1 MQTTDRP
8 VASGGRTYGT
18 YLNYIVS
25 VSAIG
30 LLMAGMVTFVGWR
43 QEENLP
49 SVDYRADLAT
59 VAQLADYQVYAPV
72 AGEVP
77 QGWTATS
84 SRMDDSVDA
93 APDPDTDTTGAAAA
107 TSTDADA
114 SDGDTTDGEV
124 LTWEVG
130 FATASDEYASMRI
143 SDADPE
149 IFVPEMTEDGEDDG
163 SSEIDGQSW
172 QRQVNPAEDRR
183 SLVRETDGTDDQPE
197 ATIVVTGTAEY
208 EELASLAEAIE
219 PYEPAD

>member
-1 MQTTDRP
+1 MTVRTTDRP

-18 YLNYIVS
+18 YLNYILS
-25 VSAIG
+25 VSAVG
-30 LLMAGMVTFVGWR
+30 LLMAGMVAFVGWR

-49 SVDYRADLAT
+49 SVDYRADLAV
-59 VAQLADYQVYAPV
+59 VAELADYQVYAPNS
-72 AGEVP
+72 GELP

-93 APDPDTDTTGAAAA
+93 APDPDADATGTAAAA
-107 TSTDADA
+107 VPDADA
-114 SDGDTTDGEV
+114 AEEEV

-149 IFVPEMTEDGEDDG
+149 VFVAEMTEDGKEDG
-163 SSEIDGQSW
+163 SSEIDDQSW
-172 QRQVNPAEDRR
+172 QRQVNSAGDRR
-183 SLVRETDGTDDQPE
+183 SLVWETGEAEDQPE

-208 EELASLAEAIE
+208 EELASLAAAIE
-219 PYEPAD
+219 PYDPENGT